1 MHWINPVQVRFDIKF
16 RNFMARDIEKH
27 LPHLDVYDIP
37 REEKVAII
45 EALYLIA
52 ETFADIAFG
61 RHPAQMLSDNPQAL
75 WEALVASAG
84 NDPVLAEYEDLLQSL
99 GCAG

>member
-1 MHWINPVQVRFDIKF
+1 
-16 RNFMARDIEKH
+16 MARNIEKH
-27 LPHLDVYDIP
+27 LPCFDEYDIS

-61 RHPAQMLSDNPQAL
+61 RHPAQMLLDNPHAL
-75 WEALVASAG
+75 WEALVASAE
-84 NDPVLAEYEDLLQSL
+84 NDPVLAEYEDLFQRL
-99 GCAG
+99 GCGS